1 MIKAILFDIDD
12 TLYSYK
18 AAHEIAFARVC
29 AYAEEALG
37 IPPEELK
44 RLYNEEMES
53 MKLLVGSQAAVHNRL
68 IRFLRILER
77 LRLPLSSARTLD
89 SLYWNTLID
98 AAVPEPGCREALE
111 SLKQS
116 GYILGVGTNMT
127 LDWQLVKLE
136 KLGLLPLFSFVVSSE
151 EAGWDWLICLR
162 MSRWSF
168 AMRLSSSRRVFC
180 S

>member
-18 AAHEIAFARVC
+18 AAHEVAFARVC

-77 LRLPLSSARTLD
+77 LRLPLSAARALD

-151 EAGWDWLICLR
+151 EAGVENPRPGLLDLC
-162 MSRWSF
+162 
-168 AMRLSSSRRVFC
+168 AT
-180 S
+180 